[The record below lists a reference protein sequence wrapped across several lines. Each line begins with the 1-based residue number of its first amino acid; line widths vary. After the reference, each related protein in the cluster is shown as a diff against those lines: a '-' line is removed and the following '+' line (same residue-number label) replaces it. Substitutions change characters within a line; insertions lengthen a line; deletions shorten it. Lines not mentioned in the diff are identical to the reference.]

1 MSRKTSGAPAAPGSS
16 MSAIADTL
24 TASAPADA
32 AEVVL
37 PAFPAAAIVEIDKAA
52 KKDIAELVNEWL
64 KAFRETP
71 GVNPKDTKLCRRVER
86 HVKFALDE
94 TEYFAEKTPAHYARG
109 AMRAFFHDVPWTASL
124 HKDSALKVIGVE
136 KDSKKDATP
145 AKADTAKRE
154 ELDAAIIQAIQLARA
169 LGLKDAALAL
179 AKVAEE
185 RLTGFKVPADK

>member
-1 MSRKTSGAPAAPGSS
+1 MSRKNGGAPAAPVSS

-24 TASAPADA
+24 TASAPVDS

-37 PAFPAAAIVEIDKAA
+37 PPFPAAAIVEIDKAA
-52 KKDIAELVNEWL
+52 TADIADLVNEWL

-71 GVNPKDTKLCRRVER
+71 GVDPKDAKLCRRVER
-86 HVKFALDE
+86 HVRFALE
-94 TEYFAEKTPAHYARG
+94 EAEYFSEQTPRHYARG
-109 AMRAFFHDVPWTASL
+109 AMRALFHGVPWTAAL
-124 HKDSALKVIGVE
+124 GKDSAMKAVGVE
-136 KDSKKDATP
+136 KDSKKDAAP

-185 RLTGFKVPADK
+185 RLAGFKVPADK